1 MAGSITSLSNNGIA
15 TASVSQ
21 NRSGSERQLSREVGD
36 LGKHLAAND
45 VAAAQTAVAALKNA
59 APTQNAGTDFS
70 NAVKAL
76 DAALKANNTS
86 GAAEAFANLQRAQK
100 RIQQDRLTG
109 PAQDVPNRPR
119 VAGGGVAVD
128 TVRAP
133 QPGTAPVRATGAETA
148 QLAKTSQAAV
158 QRAGAEQAFITRQDL
173 AAKAAQAAPA
183 GQDAKSIGT
192 TINTT
197 A

>member
-15 TASVSQ
+15 AASQSLS
-21 NRSGSERQLSREVGD
+21 RSGSDRQLSREVGD

-45 VAAAQTAVAALKNA
+45 VAAAQSAVASLKNA

-119 VAGGGVAVD
+119 VSGGSD
-128 TVRAP
+128 FETVRAASP
-133 QPGTAPVRATGAETA
+133 DTAPDRATGADTA
-148 QLAKTSQAAV
+148 RLAKAV
-158 QRAGAEQAFITRQDL
+158 QADTRRAGAEQAFITRQDL
-173 AAKAAQAAPA
+173 AAKSAQSAPEST
-183 GQDAKSIGT
+183 DSKPIGT